1 MGMMSS
7 KLQFDHQKHKD
18 KEKRQM
24 KNKQK
29 ESQSKALRD
38 TNPGTLVRCSSK
50 EDLNP
55 DFRAAEFHSDTR
67 EGRGKDEEITVHST

>member
-1 MGMMSS
+1 MMSS
-7 KLQFDHQKHKD
+7 NLQFDHQKHKN

-29 ESQSKALRD
+29 ESRFKALRD
-38 TNPGTLVRCSSK
+38 TLVRCSSK
-50 EDLNP
+50 ERLNP